1 MGNPT
6 HASDEDYQ
14 LYARPK
20 DGLRQDSVQLNSAQI
35 VDDGAFP
42 PHGGTDRGGRAAP
55 GADGRPA
62 PDGDSAC
69 AAGETRGTETNGRPG
84 VGGAQGTL
92 NPGGLTASEGPG
104 RRWVN
109 PYLCAAW
116 VLVAV
121 LLIAGLMWITGGL
134 EPDRYASYLE
144 ESSSGQAN
152 DGPRGPFALNLYSLG
167 PIPLLLGVMGAFTLL
182 TVQAG
187 SFRRGVPLWF
197 SSSG

>member
-6 HASDEDYQ
+6 HASDEEYQ

-20 DGLRQDSVQLNSAQI
+20 DGPSQDSVQLNSAQI

-42 PHGGTDRGGRAAP
+42 PPGGTDRGGRAAP
-55 GADGRPA
+55 DTAGRPA
-62 PDGDSAC
+62 PDGGPVR
-69 AAGETRGTETNGRPG
+69 AARDTRGTETDGHPS
-84 VGGAQGTL
+84 VGGVPGAVG
-92 NPGGLTASEGPG
+92 PGGLAASEGP
-104 RRWVN
+104 RRRRIN

-121 LLIAGLMWITGGL
+121 LLFAGLMWITGGL
-134 EPDRYASYLE
+134 EPDRYASYLD

-152 DGPRGPFALNLYSLG
+152 DRPRGPFALNLYSLG

-182 TVQAG
+182 TVQAAT
-187 SFRRGVPLWF
+187 FRRRRGK
-197 SSSG
+197 